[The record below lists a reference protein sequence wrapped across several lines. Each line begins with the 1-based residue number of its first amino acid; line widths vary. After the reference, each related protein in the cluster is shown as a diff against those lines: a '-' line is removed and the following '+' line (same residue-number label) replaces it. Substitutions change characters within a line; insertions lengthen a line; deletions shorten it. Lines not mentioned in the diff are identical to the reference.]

1 MDENLDEILV
11 EFVIEAGEILDQ
23 LDIDFV
29 QLEKTPNEKK
39 LIENIF
45 RGMHTLKG
53 SSGFFAFKRL
63 ERLAHACETLLS
75 KVREGRISLS
85 QEMVTSL
92 LEGFDALRIIITA
105 VAETKIEP
113 QGDDS
118 SIINNLLSI
127 ANGGVPVVATPL
139 PTSASI
145 TSDMPLPASMIE
157 AVVPVAPSAAAVT
170 STPPSLL
177 VVANSETET
186 PEATVDLH
194 ADFETDAHVDEENIE
209 QQFHDLGSKTSASPS
224 SNSLVNTDDQDEKNL
239 DIEKSKNLELSAPV
253 KVNVDLLD
261 KLMNLV
267 SELVLARNR
276 LLPFVTDNAD
286 LNFASAVRTI
296 DILTLELQ
304 ERMMKTRMQPISQ
317 VWGKFPRLVRDL
329 STELGK
335 KVELIQEGADTEL
348 DRTLLDA
355 IRDPLVHIVRNT
367 VDHGIELPDA
377 RKLANKSEIG
387 KLLLRARHENGMVVV
402 EVIDDGAGI
411 NFERV
416 REKSIEKNLFSPE
429 KAAKLSDQE
438 LIDTIFLPGFSTK
451 EVITN
456 LSGRGVGMDVVKNNI
471 THIGGSIEMESP
483 RGSVG
488 TKIRLKIPLTLAIM
502 PALFVRCEQERFAI
516 PQNSLLEMV
525 RLDLATDPTGLEDFY
540 GSPVFRLRGR
550 LYPLLMLNQHL
561 GLSTRSP
568 GNDEVINIAVLQS
581 AGVPFGLV
589 VDEVLDMQEVVVKP
603 IGPLFKGLLDFAGA
617 TILGNG
623 RVALILDVDGIA
635 ISSGL
640 IAKVQSRKLQ
650 DERLTEKPV
659 DASEETA
666 MLLFDIHDLGTI
678 AIPLNYINRFEVFA
692 PEKVQRN
699 GSKLV
704 VRYGDVIM
712 TLVIVKDFIGDMKKQ
727 ELDLTKPLS
736 VIVHISNDQP
746 VGLVVD
752 QIHDIVQ
759 IPKKIFSLTPPQRGL
774 IGAAL
779 LGDKVINVLDLEE
792 IMMLRNL
799 QSKANV
805 SSYPEVIEMG
815 GHLQ

>member
-29 QLEKTPNEKK
+29 QLEKNPDEKK

-75 KVREGRISLS
+75 KVREGQITLN
-85 QEMVTSL
+85 QAMVTSL
-92 LEGFDALRIIITA
+92 LEGFDALRIIIG
-105 VAETKIEP
+105 VVSDTKIEP
-113 QGDDS
+113 EGDDT
-118 SIINNLLSI
+118 SIIENLLAI
-127 ANGGVPVVATPL
+127 ANGGSPVVVS
-139 PTSASI
+139 SAPAPASSN
-145 TSDMPLPASMIE
+145 SDMPSPVAADKPIDSKISADEEIE
-157 AVVPVAPSAAAVT
+157 AVDEE
-170 STPPSLL
+170 LY
-177 VVANSETET
+177 
-186 PEATVDLH
+186 PEETVDGLVQERI
-194 ADFETDAHVDEENIE
+194 APETLT
-209 QQFHDLGSKTSASPS
+209 LGATKAASQI
-224 SNSLVNTDDQDEKNL
+224 SNSLANAVDQDDKNL
-239 DIEKSKNLELSAPV
+239 DADKSKNLELAAPV
-253 KVNVDLLD
+253 KVNVELLD

-276 LLPFVTDNAD
+276 LLPFVTDNTD

-348 DRTLLDA
+348 DRTLLEA

-367 VDHGIELPDA
+367 VDHGIELPDI
-377 RKLANKSEIG
+377 RKLAGKPETG
-387 KLLLRARHENGMVVV
+387 KLLLRARHENGMVVI
-402 EVIDDGAGI
+402 EVIDDGSGI

-416 REKSIEKNLFSPE
+416 REKAIEKNLYTEE

-438 LIDTIFLPGFSTK
+438 LIDTLFLPGFSTK

-471 THIGGSIEMESP
+471 THIGGSIEIESP
-483 RGSVG
+483 RGSIG
-488 TKIRLKIPLTLAIM
+488 TKILLKIPLTLAIM
-502 PALFVRCEQERFAI
+502 PALFVRCEEEKFAI

-525 RLDLATDPTGLEDFY
+525 RFDLATDPTGLEDFY
-540 GSPVFRLRGR
+540 GTPVFRLRGR
-550 LYPLLMLNQHL
+550 LHPLLMLNQHL
-561 GLSTRSP
+561 GLSTRYP
-568 GNDEVINIAVLQS
+568 AKNEAINIAVVQS
-581 AGVPFGLV
+581 AGVRFGLV

-650 DERLTEKPV
+650 DDQIV
-659 DASEETA
+659 DKQADRSEEKA
-666 MLLFDIHDLGTI
+666 MLLFDIVDLGSL
-678 AIPLNYINRFEVFA
+678 AIPLEYINRFEIFE
-692 PEKVQRN
+692 PQRVQRN

-704 VRYGDVIM
+704 VSYGDVIM
-712 TLVIVKDFIGDMKKQ
+712 PLIIVKDFIGGMKNY
-727 ELDLTKPLS
+727 ELDLSKPIS
-736 VIVHISNDQP
+736 VIVHMSNQHP

-752 QIHDIVQ
+752 QIHDIAQV
-759 IPKKIFSLTPPQRGL
+759 PKKLFALTPPQRGL
-774 IGAAL
+774 AGAAL
-779 LGDKVINVLDLEE
+779 MGEKVINVLDLEE

-799 QSKANV
+799 QNEDNPSH
-805 SSYPEVIEMG
+805 YPEVIEVG
-815 GHLQ
+815 GYLK

>member
-1 MDENLDEILV
+1 MDDNLDEILG

-29 QLEKTPNEKK
+29 QLEKNPDEKK

-63 ERLAHACETLLS
+63 EKLAHACETLLS
-75 KVREGRISLS
+75 KVREGQIALN
-85 QEMVTSL
+85 QEMVTTL
-92 LEGFDALRIIITA
+92 LEGFDALRIIIT
-105 VAETKIEP
+105 VVSDTKVEP
-113 QGDDS
+113 EGDDS
-118 SIINNLLSI
+118 AIIDTLLTI
-127 ANGGVPVVATPL
+127 ANGGVPPVAVPVD
-139 PTSASI
+139 SASLN
-145 TSDMPLPASMIE
+145 SDMPPPAASKPVVAPPPPAAVIAPSTPVTPTVETQEINSVDEQIHDDADQVEETEQEEVVAESAVIPVATEAPASSSAGSSVAKP
-157 AVVPVAPSAAAVT
+157 AV
-170 STPPSLL
+170 
-177 VVANSETET
+177 
-186 PEATVDLH
+186 
-194 ADFETDAHVDEENIE
+194 
-209 QQFHDLGSKTSASPS
+209 
-224 SNSLVNTDDQDEKNL
+224 EKNP
-239 DIEKSKNLELSAPV
+239 DSSKAANLELAAPV
-253 KVNVDLLD
+253 KVNVELLD

-276 LLPFVTDNAD
+276 LLPFVTDNTD

-335 KVELIQEGADTEL
+335 KVELIQEGAETEL
-348 DRTLLDA
+348 DRTLLEA

-367 VDHGIELPDA
+367 VDHGIELPNVRRA
-377 RKLANKSEIG
+377 AKKQEVG
-387 KLLLRARHENGMVVV
+387 KLLLRARHENGMVVI

-416 REKSIEKNLFSPE
+416 REKSVENNLYTAE
-429 KAAKLSDQE
+429 KAAKLTDQE

-471 THIGGSIEMESP
+471 THIGGSIEIESP

-502 PALFVRCEQERFAI
+502 PALFVRSEQERFAI

-525 RLDLATDPTGLEDFY
+525 RFDLATDPTGLEDFY
-540 GSPVFRLRGR
+540 GTPVFRLRGR
-550 LYPLLMLNQHL
+550 LHPLLMLNQHL
-561 GLSTRSP
+561 GLSDRYP
-568 GNDEVINIAVLQS
+568 GKQDAINIAVVQS
-581 AGVPFGLV
+581 AGVRFGLV

-603 IGPLFKGLLDFAGA
+603 IGALFKGLLDFAGA

-635 ISSGL
+635 MSSGL

-650 DERLTEKPV
+650 DDQVV
-659 DASEETA
+659 DKQADRSEETT
-666 MLLFDIHDLGTI
+666 MLLFDIVDLGSL
-678 AIPLNYINRFEVFA
+678 AIPLEYINRFEIFE
-692 PEKVQRN
+692 PERVQRN
-699 GSKLV
+699 GSKMV
-704 VRYGDVIM
+704 VSYGDVIM
-712 TLVIVKDFIGDMKKQ
+712 PLVVVKDFIGGTKKQ
-727 ELDLTKPLS
+727 ELDLSKPIS
-736 VIVHISNDQP
+736 VIVHMNNDQP

-759 IPKKIFSLTPPQRGL
+759 VPKKLFSLTPPQRGL
-774 IGAAL
+774 VGAAL
-779 LGDKVINVLDLEE
+779 MGEKVINVLDLQE

-799 QSKANV
+799 HHDDSEK
-805 SSYPEVIEMG
+805 SYPEVIEMDPQ
-815 GHLQ
+815 LQ